1 MLLHLSQTKFDSTFL
16 YPIICV
22 IIEADLTLPVNM
34 ASSAPRV
41 AYEHGRGFGSL
52 WKEGSSKRS
61 ISLFKVFFFYIFH
74 FFPVRRVRLMMHR
87 APLPF
92 PSEMCNDRFTVLRQ
106 PVLFCVFLI
115 LSAATH
121 DLGNMGEARAWIHPS
136 PYAAATWT
144 SAKLTGR
151 ARASNTTS

>member
-1 MLLHLSQTKFDSTFL
+1 MPLHLSQTKFDSTFL

-61 ISLFKVFFFYIFH
+61 ISLFKGFFFYIFH
-74 FFPVRRVRLMMHR
+74 FFPVRRFRLMMHR

-92 PSEMCNDRFTVLRQ
+92 PSEMCNDRFTVPRQ
-106 PVLFCVFLI
+106 CFVYTF
-115 LSAATH
+115 SRNARSWKH
-121 DLGNMGEARAWIHPS
+121 GGARAWIHPS
-136 PYAAATWT
+136 VC
-144 SAKLTGR
+144 SCHLDFCQIDR
-151 ARASNTTS
+151 

>member
-1 MLLHLSQTKFDSTFL
+1 MLLHLSQTKFDSTYL

-61 ISLFKVFFFYIFH
+61 ISLFKVFFLY
-74 FFPVRRVRLMMHR
+74 FPFLSGSKIQMMMHR

-92 PSEMCNDRFTVLRQ
+92 LSEMCNDRFTVPRQ
-106 PVLFCVFLI
+106 CFFI

-121 DLGNMGEARAWIHPS
+121 DLGNMGEQEHGYIP